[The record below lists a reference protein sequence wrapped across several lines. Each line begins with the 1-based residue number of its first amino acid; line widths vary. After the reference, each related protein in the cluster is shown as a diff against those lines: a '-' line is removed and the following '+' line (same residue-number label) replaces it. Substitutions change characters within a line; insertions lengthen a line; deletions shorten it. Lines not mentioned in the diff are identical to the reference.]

1 MSTSECMST
10 NEENINFYIYNIIQ
24 YMTYCSIYCRLLYV
38 STVTGV
44 CVYTLAETNQLD
56 SIHNY
61 MTLYYQLGHCHDKLS
76 RIATAG
82 LNE

>member
-1 MSTSECMST
+1 MW
-10 NEENINFYIYNIIQ
+10 
-24 YMTYCSIYCRLLYV
+24 YV
-38 STVTGV
+38 STVSTGV

-61 MTLYYQLGHCHDKLS
+61 MTLYYQLGRCHDKLS
-76 RIATAG
+76 HIAIAG

>member
-1 MSTSECMST
+1 MCQLLQE
-10 NEENINFYIYNIIQ
+10 FV
-24 YMTYCSIYCRLLYV
+24 SIHV
-38 STVTGV
+38 
-44 CVYTLAETNQLD
+44 LAETNQLD

-76 RIATAG
+76 CIATAG